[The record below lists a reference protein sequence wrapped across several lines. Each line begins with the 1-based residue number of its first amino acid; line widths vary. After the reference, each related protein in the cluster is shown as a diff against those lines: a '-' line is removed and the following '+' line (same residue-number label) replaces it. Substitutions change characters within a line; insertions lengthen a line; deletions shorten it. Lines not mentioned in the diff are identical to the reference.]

1 LLVFFATN
9 LRKYPNFALLKNKA
23 MINFNS
29 KLLQKE
35 QVQLTSDNR
44 GFKYGDGIFETIK
57 VVHNKVIFWEDHY
70 FRLMASMRMLRMEIP
85 MEFTLEFLEQEIM
98 KTVRSLELTGMFR
111 VRLNVFRKDG
121 GLYTPETNG
130 IDYLIEASGYQ
141 YETKE
146 SYEID
151 VFKDFYNYSGLLST
165 IKTNNRMLNTLAS
178 IYADEND
185 LDNCVLVNERKGVV
199 EVANGNIFI
208 VKNGVVKTPALTEG
222 CIKGIVRGKVIEI
235 LTKNKDFTVEETAIS
250 PFEIQKADEV
260 FITNAIMGI
269 QVVTKYK
276 KKSFDT
282 QIGSKLLANLKVLQ
296 IAGI

>member
-1 LLVFFATN
+1 
-9 LRKYPNFALLKNKA
+9 
-23 MINFNS
+23 MINFNGKLVS
-29 KLLQKE
+29 KD

-57 VVHNKVIFWEDHY
+57 VLNNKVIFWEDHY
-70 FRLMASMRMLRMEIP
+70 FRLMASMRMLRMKIP
-85 MEFTLEFLEQEIM
+85 MEFTLEFLEEEIM
-98 KTVRSLELTGMFR
+98 RTVRSIEETGPFR
-111 VRLNVFRKDG
+111 VRLNAFRKDG
-121 GLYTPETNG
+121 GLYTPETNE
-130 IDYLIEASGYQ
+130 ISFLIEASAVQ
-141 YETKE
+141 YTAKE

-178 IYADEND
+178 IFADEND

-208 VKNGVVKTPALTEG
+208 ITGAVIKTPALTEG
-222 CIKGIVRGKVIEI
+222 CIKGIVRSKVIEI
-235 LTKNKDFTVEETAIS
+235 ITKNKDFTIEETVIS

-276 KKSFDT
+276 KKSFNT
-282 QIGSKLLANLKVLQ
+282 EIGNKLFANLKFLQ
-296 IAGI
+296 IAGV

>member
-1 LLVFFATN
+1 
-9 LRKYPNFALLKNKA
+9 

-29 KLLQKE
+29 ELYTKE
-35 QVQLTSDNR
+35 NIQLTTDNR

-57 VVHNKVIFWEDHY
+57 VVNKKVIFWEDHY
-70 FRLMASMRMLRMEIP
+70 FRLMASMRMLRMKIP
-85 MEFTLEFLEQEIM
+85 MEFTLEFLEQEIL
-98 KTVRSLELTGMFR
+98 KTVDSLEKALSYR

-121 GLYTPETNG
+121 GLYTPKTNA
-130 IDYLIEASGYQ
+130 INYLIEASEINTQ
-141 YETKE
+141 TKTT
-146 SYEID
+146 YEID

-165 IKTNNRMLNTLAS
+165 VKTNNRMLNTLAS

-185 LDNCVLVNERKGVV
+185 LDNCVLLNERKGVV

-208 VKNGVVKTPALTEG
+208 VKDTVVKTPALTEG
-222 CIKGIVRGKVIEI
+222 CIKGIVRNKVIEI
-235 LTKNKDFTVEETAIS
+235 LTKNQDFTIEETVIS

-260 FITNAIMGI
+260 FITNAIVGI

-276 KKSFDT
+276 KKSFT
-282 QIGSKLLANLKVLQ
+282 TELGNKLHANLRVLQ

>member
-1 LLVFFATN
+1 
-9 LRKYPNFALLKNKA
+9 
-23 MINFNS
+23 MINFNG
-29 KLLQKE
+29 KLLSKE

-57 VVHNKVIFWEDHY
+57 VLNNKVIFWEDHY
-70 FRLMASMRMLRMEIP
+70 FRLMASMRMLRMKIP

-98 KTVRSLELTGMFR
+98 RTVHSIEGTGVFR

-121 GLYTPETNG
+121 GLYTPATNE
-130 IDYLIEASGYQ
+130 INSLIEASVIR

-185 LDNCVLVNERKGVV
+185 LDNCVLLNERKGVV

-208 VKNGVVKTPALTEG
+208 VKGSVVKTPALTEG
-222 CIKGIVRGKVIEI
+222 CIKGITRSKVLEI
-235 LTKNKDFTVEETAIS
+235 LTKNKDFTIEETVIS

-260 FITNAIMGI
+260 FITNSIIGI
-269 QVVTKYK
+269 QPITNYRK
-276 KKSFDT
+276 KEFSTDISKKLAMSFNILELT
-282 QIGSKLLANLKVLQ
+282 SK
-296 IAGI
+296 